1 MRRARG
7 FSYGHI
13 PSLWITLTRHRAP
26 DIRFTDPRT
35 HHHVS
40 LRTHHPTLA
49 QTFALYHQAVPIVT
63 RLADATNLASV
74 ATYSCLGVPLLL
86 AARGTFRG
94 APCSSGATS
103 PRALGWLAF
112 LLLSFAPA
120 SHALLPLSFVIAER
134 LLYVPC
140 AAYCVLIALLQAS
153 FRRGGRSCRLV
164 SRVLVATALIASGAR
179 TARRNCDWRDDAS
192 IFGAAALAYPN
203 SAKATYQ
210 IADGLV
216 QRGQVEKALPLL
228 HRSLELEP
236 DYHYAYLHISRIAIS
251 QGDLPRASAFALA
264 SLKAVPSPNPHAHAL
279 AARSFLS
286 QGLAADAAAHAKA
299 ALRMSPDADRA
310 PLVDLLAD
318 ALRQQHRWQ
327 EASDALELAVRLRP
341 ASAEAFINHGAALL
355 QLERPLEA
363 LPAFRR
369 ALALL
374 PAGSNEGVV
383 AQRARRGLQAASRRA
398 DKIP

>member
-120 SHALLPLSFVIAER
+120 SHALLPLSFVIA
-134 LLYVPC
+134 
-140 AAYCVLIALLQAS
+140 
-153 FRRGGRSCRLV
+153 
-164 SRVLVATALIASGAR
+164 GA
-179 TARRNCDWRDDAS
+179 
-192 IFGAAALAYPN
+192 I
-203 SAKATYQ
+203 
-210 IADGLV
+210 I
-216 QRGQVEKALPLL
+216 ALPLHL
-228 HRSLELEP
+228 PAPPR
-236 DYHYAYLHISRIAIS
+236 YLRR
-251 QGDLPRASAFALA
+251 PF
-264 SLKAVPSPNPHAHAL
+264 PSPVPP
-279 AARSFLS
+279 
-286 QGLAADAAAHAKA
+286 
-299 ALRMSPDADRA
+299 SPVHPDNNC
-310 PLVDLLAD
+310 PVT
-318 ALRQQHRWQ
+318 
-327 EASDALELAVRLRP
+327 
-341 ASAEAFINHGAALL
+341 NC
-355 QLERPLEA
+355 
-363 LPAFRR
+363 
-369 ALALL
+369 LALCVQSSG
-374 PAGSNEGVV
+374 PSFPRHSPRGV
-383 AQRARRGLQAASRRA
+383 G
-398 DKIP
+398 